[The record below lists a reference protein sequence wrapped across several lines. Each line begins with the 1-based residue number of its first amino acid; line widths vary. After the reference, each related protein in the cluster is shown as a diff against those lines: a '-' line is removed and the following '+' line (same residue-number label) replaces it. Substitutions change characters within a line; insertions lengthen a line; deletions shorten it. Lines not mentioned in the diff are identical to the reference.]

1 MWVSVALIPTQRSD
15 AYDYDFWVNE
25 KRLTKLNGDVE
36 KTSAPRFLQ
45 LVSLPYLLIV
55 VASTEVPANV

>member
-25 KRLTKLNGDVE
+25 KRLTKLNGGVE
-36 KTSAPRFLQ
+36 KTSASRFVQ
-45 LVSLPYLLIV
+45 VVSLSYLSIV
-55 VASTEVPANV
+55 FASTEVPANV

>member
-15 AYDYDFWVNE
+15 AYYYDFWVNE

>member
-1 MWVSVALIPTQRSD
+1 MWVSVARIPTQRSD